1 MVYSPFCDD
10 RKDWFRNYGCPV
22 WQCLVVPWDE
32 DGKNLNESGINVEDC
47 DAVVFHDP
55 YWYDRSDVPAKRS
68 PHQRYVYWTIE
79 APGFWV
85 SVGKLAES
93 SDFFN
98 WTMTYRWDSDIVVPY
113 GYTRYLTGAE
123 KRSRKGEP
131 NNTSIKTII
140 FL

>member
-1 MVYSPFCDD
+1 VA
-10 RKDWFRNYGCPV
+10 V
-22 WQCLVVPWDE
+22 EVVPWDE
-32 DGKNLNESGINVEDC
+32 NGKNLNESGINVEDF

-55 YWYDRSDVPAKRS
+55 YWDGRSHVPAKRS

-79 APGFWV
+79 APGNWV
-85 SVGKLAES
+85 SVEKLAES

-123 KRSRKGEP
+123 IRSRKGES
-131 NNTSIKTII
+131 SIINHSI
-140 FL
+140 